1 MCSCG
6 ARKSGSLNG
15 WRSILTGRNGDKQA
29 SPTAFHPVP
38 LTAQTIRILREVQAL
53 TGGGKLV
60 FPGFRSSSK
69 PISDA
74 TMTNALRRMGYS
86 HDELHLHGCRAMAR
100 TLIRQEFGFDEGPIE
115 RQLDHAVKGPLGAA
129 YNRAD
134 FIQEHTMMMQAWAD
148 YLEELATR

>member
-1 MCSCG
+1 MFSCG

-15 WRSILTGRNGDKQA
+15 WKSILKGRKRDKQA

-38 LTAQTIRILREVQAL
+38 QTAQTIRILREVQAL
-53 TGGGKLV
+53 TDGGKLV
-60 FPGFRSSSK
+60 YPGFRSSSK

-86 HDELHLHGCRAMAR
+86 HDELHVHGCKVMAR
-100 TLIRQEFGFDEGPIE
+100 TLIRQEFGFDEEPIE
-115 RQLDHAVKGPLGAA
+115 RQLAHTVKGPLSAA

-134 FIQEHTMMMQAWAD
+134 LIQEHTMMMQAWAD